1 MGAAWSEEG
10 VFKLTFPFPG
20 REEALRALEP
30 EPDWIEDKRGFEKL
44 VKKVKGYF
52 EGRRISF
59 EDIPVSFELGTEFQ
73 KKVWSITREIPYGE
87 EDLQGDRLHAG
98 NSRRMQGR
106 GASPQAKSPL
116 PPRPLPPGGG
126 DGGKACGVLRRA
138 RAQKEAPRSRSRKLP
153 LVISPLTSGPASLS
167 IALHQIRR

>member
-10 VFKLTFPFPG
+10 VFKLTFPFTR

-30 EPDWIEDKRGFEKL
+30 EPDWIEDERGFEKL
-44 VKKVKGYF
+44 AEKVRRYF

-87 EDLQGDRLHAG
+87 RRTYKEIACMLGIPRGCRAVAQALKRNPLFLLVPCHRVVGAGGRLVGFSGGLELKRKLLDLEAG
-98 NSRRMQGR
+98 S
-106 GASPQAKSPL
+106 SPL
-116 PPRPLPPGGG
+116 
-126 DGGKACGVLRRA
+126 
-138 RAQKEAPRSRSRKLP
+138 
-153 LVISPLTSGPASLS
+153 
-167 IALHQIRR
+167 